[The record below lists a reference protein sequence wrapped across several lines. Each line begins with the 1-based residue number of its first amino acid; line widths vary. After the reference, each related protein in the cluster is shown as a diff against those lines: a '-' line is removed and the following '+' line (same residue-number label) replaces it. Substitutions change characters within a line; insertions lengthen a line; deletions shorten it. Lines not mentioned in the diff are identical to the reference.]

1 MKKSVEE
8 ALEKWIEDHNAHGMS
23 KDEAACKFMLEII
36 NDTAFADESFKT
48 RLLKAVEEYARVTV
62 GVDLNG

>member
-23 KDEAACKFMLEII
+23 KDEAACRFMLEVIEG
-36 NDTAFADESFKT
+36 TAFNDESFKM
-48 RLLKAVEEYARVTV
+48 RLLKAVEEYARVTI